1 MMSAHEDAD
10 SGLGL
15 ATILET
21 RTEFEARAAAVV
33 LEDAG
38 IPCMVNVPSIQSCV
52 LGSGGIIGTVRLQV
66 RGRDVQRAQQ
76 ALASAREEGSS
87 VDWDSVDIG
96 PEDDPE
102 VRHAARG
109 VSGSSAL
116 KPIARIGMWC
126 AIALVLA
133 GILLPLIGAIRAA
146 LARGAGAIA
155 LVAML
160 SGCGY
165 HLSGRVVEGG
175 FDSVDMLPRSQAE
188 DVGGAPVAGAM
199 VELYRDP
206 QTPKRKLV
214 GTARTDD
221 RGEFTMVLQ
230 DFGAGWMEERWLV
243 RIRRNGYR
251 GAEQSIELPGSP
263 DGWRMLGT
271 LTRGR
276 AVPFSE
282 PESGSS
288 LRRQADSFSGPG
300 AFPR

>member
-1 MMSAHEDAD
+1 MMSAHDDAD
-10 SGLGL
+10 AGLDL
-15 ATILET
+15 STILET

-38 IPCMVNVPSIQSCV
+38 IRCVVNVPSIQSGL
-52 LGSGGIIGTVRLQV
+52 LGAGCTIGIVRLQV
-66 RGRDVQRAQQ
+66 RSRDAQRAQQ
-76 ALASAREEGSS
+76 ALAAAREEGSS
-87 VDWDSVDIG
+87 VDWDSVDLG

-102 VRHAARG
+102 VRFAARG
-109 VSGSSAL
+109 APGASAM
-116 KPIARIGMWC
+116 KPIARIGLWC
-126 AIALVLA
+126 ALLLVLA

-146 LARGAGAIA
+146 LARGAGALA
-155 LVAML
+155 LVAVL

-188 DVGGAPVAGAM
+188 DVGGAPVAGAII
-199 VELYRDP
+199 ELYRDP
-206 QTPKRKLV
+206 QTPKRRLV
-214 GTARTDD
+214 GTARSDD

-243 RIRRNGYR
+243 RIRRNGFK
-251 GAEQSIELPGSP
+251 GAEQTVELPGSP
-263 DGWRMLGT
+263 DGWRVVGT
-271 LTRGR
+271 LSRGR
-276 AVPFSE
+276 AVPFAE

>member
-1 MMSAHEDAD
+1 MMNADDDAD
-10 SGLGL
+10 GGLDL
-15 ATILET
+15 TTILET
-21 RTEFEARAAAVV
+21 RTEFESRAAAVV

-38 IPCMVNVPSIQSCV
+38 IPCMVSVPSIQSCV
-52 LGSGGIIGTVRLQV
+52 LGAGGILGTVRLQV
-66 RGRDVQRAQQ
+66 RARDVQRAQQ
-76 ALASAREEGSS
+76 ALASAREESSS

-109 VSGSSAL
+109 VPGSVAMR
-116 KPIARIGMWC
+116 PIARIGMWC
-126 AIALVLA
+126 AVLLVLA

-146 LARGAGAIA
+146 LVKGAGALA
-155 LVAML
+155 LVAVL
-160 SGCGY
+160 TGCGY

-175 FDSVDMLPRSQAE
+175 FDSVDMLPKSQAA
-188 DVGGAPVAGAM
+188 DVGGAPLVGAM

-243 RIRRNGYR
+243 RIRRNGYK
-251 GAEQSIELPGSP
+251 GAEQTVELPGSP
-263 DGWRMLGT
+263 DGWRMVGT

-282 PESGSS
+282 PETGSS
-288 LRRQADSFSGPG
+288 LRQQADSFSGPG

>member
-1 MMSAHEDAD
+1 MSVHDDE
-10 SGLGL
+10 SGGLDL

-38 IPCMVNVPSIQSCV
+38 IRCLVNVPSIQSCV
-52 LGSGGIIGTVRLQV
+52 LGSGGILGTVRLQV
-66 RGRDVQRAQQ
+66 RERDVQRARQ
-76 ALASAREEGSS
+76 ALESAREAGSS

-109 VSGSSAL
+109 VAGSSAL
-116 KPIARIGMWC
+116 KLIVHIGMWC
-126 AIALVLA
+126 AIALVL
-133 GILLPLIGAIRAA
+133 L
-146 LARGAGAIA
+146 
-155 LVAML
+155 AML

-165 HLSGRVVEGG
+165 QLSGRVVEGG
-175 FDSVDMLPRSQAE
+175 FDGVDMLPRSQAE

-199 VELYRDP
+199 IEIYRDP

-221 RGEFTMVLQ
+221 RGEFTLVLQ

-243 RIRRNGYR
+243 RVRRNGFK

-263 DGWRMLGT
+263 DGWRMVGT

-282 PESGSS
+282 PESGGS

>member
-1 MMSAHEDAD
+1 MRVHDEED

-15 ATILET
+15 TTILET

-38 IPCMVNVPSIQSCV
+38 ILCTVNVPSIQSCV
-52 LGSGGIIGTVRLQV
+52 LGTGGVIGTVRLQV
-66 RGRDVQRAQQ
+66 RQRDVQRAQQ
-76 ALASAREEGSS
+76 ALASAREEGAS
-87 VDWDSVDIG
+87 VDWDSVDFG

-109 VSGSSAL
+109 APGASAL

-126 AIALVLA
+126 ALLLALA
-133 GILLPLIGAIRAA
+133 AILLPLIGAIRAA
-146 LARGAGAIA
+146 LVKGAGAVA
-155 LVAML
+155 LVAVL

-199 VELYRDP
+199 IELYRDP

-221 RGEFTMVLQ
+221 RGEFTLVLQ

-243 RIRRNGYR
+243 RVRRNGFK

-263 DGWRMLGT
+263 DGWRMVGT

-282 PESGSS
+282 PESGGS

>member
-1 MMSAHEDAD
+1 MMSAHDEHD
-10 SGLGL
+10 SMAEL

-21 RTEFEARAAAVV
+21 RTEFEARSAAVV

-38 IPCMVNVPSIQSCV
+38 IRCIVNVPSIQSCV
-52 LGSGGIIGTVRLQV
+52 LGAGGVIGTVRLQV
-66 RGRDVQRAQQ
+66 RARDAQRAGQ
-76 ALASAREEGSS
+76 ALAAAREEGSS
-87 VDWDSVDIG
+87 VDWDSVDVG
-96 PEDDPE
+96 PEDDAE

-109 VSGSSAL
+109 AL
-116 KPIARIGMWC
+116 GAGAMRPLARIGMWC
-126 AIALVLA
+126 ALALVLA
-133 GILLPLIGAIRAA
+133 GIILPIIGAIRAA
-146 LARGAGAIA
+146 LAKGAGALA
-155 LVAML
+155 LVAVL

-165 HLSGRVVEGG
+165 QLSGRVVEGG
-175 FDSVDMLPRSQAE
+175 FDGIDMLPRSQAE

-221 RGEFTMVLQ
+221 RGEFVMVLQ

-243 RIRRNGYR
+243 RIRRNGFK
-251 GAEQSIELPGSP
+251 GAEQSVELPGSP
-263 DGWRMLGT
+263 DGWRMVGT

-276 AVPFSE
+276 AVPFSD

-288 LRRQADSFSGPG
+288 LQRQADSFSGPG

>member
-1 MMSAHEDAD
+1 MMSAYDD
-10 SGLGL
+10 SGSGL
-15 ATILET
+15 DLTTVLET

-38 IPCMVNVPSIQSCV
+38 IRCLVNVPSIQSCV
-52 LGSGGIIGTVRLQV
+52 LGTGGVIGTVRLQV
-66 RGRDVQRAQQ
+66 RERDVQRARQ
-76 ALASAREEGSS
+76 ALASAREEGAS
-87 VDWDSVDIG
+87 VDWDSVDFG

-102 VRHAARG
+102 VRHAARAAPG
-109 VSGSSAL
+109 DSAL
-116 KPIARIGMWC
+116 APIARIGMWC
-126 AIALVLA
+126 AVLLVLA
-133 GILLPLIGAIRAA
+133 GLLLPLIGAIRAA
-146 LARGAGAIA
+146 LVKGAGALA
-155 LVAML
+155 LVAVL

-165 HLSGRVVEGG
+165 HLAGRVVEGG

-221 RGEFTMVLQ
+221 RGEFTLVMQ

-243 RIRRNGYR
+243 RVRRNGFK

-263 DGWRMLGT
+263 DGWRMVGT

-282 PESGSS
+282 PESGGS

>member
-1 MMSAHEDAD
+1 MMSAHDDAD
-10 SGLGL
+10 RGLDL
-15 ATILET
+15 ETILET
-21 RTEFEARAAAVV
+21 RTEFEARTAAVV

-38 IPCMVNVPSIQSCV
+38 IPCVVNVPSIQSCV

-66 RGRDVQRAQQ
+66 RERDVQRAQQ
-76 ALASAREEGSS
+76 AIASAREEGSS

-102 VRHAARG
+102 MRHAARG
-109 VSGSSAL
+109 LPGAAAMR
-116 KPIARIGMWC
+116 PIARIGLWC
-126 AIALVLA
+126 AVALVLA

-146 LARGAGAIA
+146 LVRGAGAIA
-155 LVAML
+155 LVAVL

-199 VELYRDP
+199 IELYRDP

-214 GTARTDD
+214 GTARADD
-221 RGEFTMVLQ
+221 RGEFTIVLQ

-243 RIRRNGYR
+243 RIRRNGYK

-263 DGWRMLGT
+263 DGWRMVGT

>member
-1 MMSAHEDAD
+1 MGTDD
-10 SGLGL
+10 DTGTGLDL
-15 ATILET
+15 TTLLET

-38 IPCMVNVPSIQSCV
+38 IPCMVSVPSIQSCV
-52 LGSGGIIGTVRLQV
+52 LGAGGVLGTVRLQV
-66 RGRDVQRAQQ
+66 RQRDMQRAQA

-109 VSGSSAL
+109 APGSSAMR
-116 KPIARIGMWC
+116 PMARIGMWC
-126 AIALVLA
+126 AVVLVIGGL
-133 GILLPLIGAIRAA
+133 LLPLVAALRAL
-146 LARGAGAIA
+146 LARGAGAVA
-155 LVAML
+155 LAAAL

-175 FDSVDMLPRSQAE
+175 FDSADVLPLRQAE
-188 DVGGAPVAGAM
+188 SVDGAPVAGATI
-199 VELYRDP
+199 ELYRDP
-206 QTPKRKLV
+206 QSPKRKLV
-214 GTARTDD
+214 GTARSDD
-221 RGEFTMVLQ
+221 RGDFTMVLQ
-230 DFGAGWMEERWLV
+230 DFGAGWMEERWLM
-243 RIRRNGYR
+243 RIRRAGYR
-251 GAEQSIELPGSP
+251 GVEQTVELPMSP
-263 DGWRMLGT
+263 DGWRIVGT
-271 LTRGR
+271 MSRGR

-282 PESGSS
+282 PETGSS

>member
-1 MMSAHEDAD
+1 MSTQDEPR
-10 SGLGL
+10 SGLDL
-15 ATILET
+15 STILET

-38 IPCMVNVPSIQSCV
+38 IPCMVIVPSIQSCV
-52 LGSGGIIGTVRLQV
+52 LGSGGILGTVRLQV
-66 RGRDVQRAQQ
+66 RERDVQRARQ

-102 VRHAARG
+102 VRHAARATPG
-109 VSGSSAL
+109 ASAM

-126 AIALVLA
+126 AVLLVLA

-146 LARGAGAIA
+146 LVRGAGAFA
-155 LVAML
+155 LVAVL

-199 VELYRDP
+199 IELYRDP

-221 RGEFTMVLQ
+221 RGDFTMVLQ

-243 RIRRNGYR
+243 RVRRNGFR
-251 GAEQSIELPGSP
+251 GAEQTVELPMSP
-263 DGWRMLGT
+263 DGWRMVGT

-276 AVPFSE
+276 AVPFSD
-282 PESGSS
+282 PESGST

>member
-1 MMSAHEDAD
+1 MMSAHDDAT
-10 SGLGL
+10 SGDGP

-38 IPCMVNVPSIQSCV
+38 IPCMVNVPSIQSGF
-52 LGSGGIIGTVRLQV
+52 LGTGGVIGTVRLQV
-66 RGRDVQRAQQ
+66 RMRDVQRAQQ
-76 ALASAREEGSS
+76 ALAAAREEGSS
-87 VDWDSVDIG
+87 VDWDSVDLG

-102 VRHAARG
+102 VRHAARS
-109 VSGSSAL
+109 VPGSSAL

-126 AIALVLA
+126 AVALVLA
-133 GILLPLIGAIRAA
+133 GILLPIIGAIRAA
-146 LARGAGAIA
+146 LTKGAGALA
-155 LVAML
+155 LVAVL

-175 FDSVDMLPRSQAE
+175 FDGIDMLPRSQAE
-188 DVGGAPVAGAM
+188 DVAGAPVAGAM

-206 QTPKRKLV
+206 QSPKRKLV

-221 RGEFTMVLQ
+221 RGDFTMVLQ

-243 RIRRNGYR
+243 RIRRNGFK

-263 DGWRMLGT
+263 DGWRMVGT

>member
-1 MMSAHEDAD
+1 MMSVDDEMGTQLD
-10 SGLGL
+10 LTTL
-15 ATILET
+15 LET

-38 IPCMVNVPSIQSCV
+38 IPSMVIVPSIQSCV
-52 LGSGGIIGTVRLQV
+52 LGAGGVIGTVRLQV
-66 RGRDVQRAQQ
+66 RARDLKRAQQ
-76 ALASAREEGSS
+76 ALAAAREESAS

-109 VSGSSAL
+109 APGAAAL
-116 KPIARIGMWC
+116 RPIARIGMWC
-126 AIALVLA
+126 ALALVLA

-146 LARGAGAIA
+146 LVKGAGALA
-155 LVAML
+155 LVAVL

-188 DVGGAPVAGAM
+188 DVGGAPVAGASI
-199 VELYRDP
+199 ELYRDP
-206 QTPKRKLV
+206 QSPKRRLV

-221 RGEFTMVLQ
+221 RGDFTIVLQ

-243 RIRRNGYR
+243 RIRRNGFR
-251 GAEQSIELPGSP
+251 GAEQSVELPMSP
-263 DGWRMLGT
+263 DGWRMVGT

>member
-1 MMSAHEDAD
+1 MSAHDDAE
-10 SGLGL
+10 SGLDL

-66 RGRDVQRAQQ
+66 RERDVQRARQ

-109 VSGSSAL
+109 VPGASAMR
-116 KPIARIGMWC
+116 PIARIGLWC
-126 AIALVLA
+126 AVALVLA

-146 LARGAGAIA
+146 LVKGAGAVA
-155 LVAML
+155 LVAVL

-188 DVGGAPVAGAM
+188 DAGGAPVVGAM

-221 RGEFTMVLQ
+221 RGEFTIVLQ

-243 RIRRNGYR
+243 RIRRNGYK

>member
-1 MMSAHEDAD
+1 MSERGDACGD
-10 SGLGL
+10 LGL
-15 ATILET
+15 ATVLET
-21 RTEFEARAAAVV
+21 GTEFEARAAAVV

-52 LGSGGIIGTVRLQV
+52 LGAGGVLGTVRLQV
-66 RGRDVQRAQQ
+66 RDRDVQRAQQ
-76 ALASAREEGSS
+76 ALAAAREEGSS
-87 VDWDSVDIG
+87 VDWDSVDLG

-109 VSGSSAL
+109 AL
-116 KPIARIGMWC
+116 GASVMRPVARIGLWC
-126 AIALVLA
+126 AIALVGA
-133 GILLPLIGAIRAA
+133 AILMPLIGAIRA
-146 LARGAGAIA
+146 LLVKGAGAIA
-155 LVAML
+155 LVVVM

-175 FDSVDMLPRSQAE
+175 FDSIDMLPRSQA
-188 DVGGAPVAGAM
+188 DAADGAPVAGATI
-199 VELYRDP
+199 ELYRDP

-214 GTARTDD
+214 GTGRSDE
-221 RGEFTMVLQ
+221 RGEFTIVLQ

-243 RIRRNGYR
+243 RIRRNGFK
-251 GAEQSIELPGSP
+251 GAEQSVELPGSP
-263 DGWRMLGT
+263 DGWRMVGT
-271 LTRGR
+271 LSRGR
-276 AVPFSE
+276 AVPFSD

>member
-1 MMSAHEDAD
+1 MMSAHDDAD
-10 SGLGL
+10 RGLDL

-33 LEDAG
+33 LEDSG

-66 RGRDVQRAQQ
+66 RERDVQRAQQ

-109 VSGSSAL
+109 VPGAAAMR
-116 KPIARIGMWC
+116 PIARIGLWC
-126 AIALVLA
+126 AVALVLA

-146 LARGAGAIA
+146 LVKGAGAIA
-155 LVAML
+155 LVAVL

-199 VELYRDP
+199 IELYRDP
-206 QTPKRKLV
+206 QSPKRKLV
-214 GTARTDD
+214 GTARADD
-221 RGEFTMVLQ
+221 RGEFTIALQ

-243 RIRRNGYR
+243 RIRRNGYK

-263 DGWRMLGT
+263 DGWRMVGT

-282 PESGSS
+282 PESGGS

>member
-1 MMSAHEDAD
+1 MSVHDDE
-10 SGLGL
+10 SGGLDL

-38 IPCMVNVPSIQSCV
+38 IRCLVNVPSIQSCV
-52 LGSGGIIGTVRLQV
+52 LGSGGILGTVRLQV
-66 RGRDVQRAQQ
+66 RERDVQRARQ
-76 ALASAREEGSS
+76 ALESAREAGSS

-109 VSGSSAL
+109 VAGSSAL
-116 KPIARIGMWC
+116 KRIVHIGMWC
-126 AIALVLA
+126 AIALVL
-133 GILLPLIGAIRAA
+133 L
-146 LARGAGAIA
+146 
-155 LVAML
+155 AML

-165 HLSGRVVEGG
+165 QLSGRVVEGG
-175 FDSVDMLPRSQAE
+175 FDGVDMLPRSQAE

-199 VELYRDP
+199 IEIYRDP

-221 RGEFTMVLQ
+221 RGEFTLVLQ

-243 RIRRNGYR
+243 RVRRNGFK

-263 DGWRMLGT
+263 DGWRMVGT

-282 PESGSS
+282 PESGGS

>member
-1 MMSAHEDAD
+1 MMSEHDEGAA
-10 SGLGL
+10 GLDL
-15 ATILET
+15 STILET

-52 LGSGGIIGTVRLQV
+52 LGAGGVIGTVRLQV
-66 RGRDVQRAQQ
+66 RERDMQRARH
-76 ALASAREEGSS
+76 ALSAAREEGSS
-87 VDWDSVDIG
+87 VDWDSVDLG

-102 VRHAARG
+102 VRHAMRG
-109 VSGSSAL
+109 APGASAMR
-116 KPIARIGMWC
+116 PIVRVGMWC
-126 AIALVLA
+126 ALAMALA
-133 GILLPLIGAIRAA
+133 GILLPVIGAIRA
-146 LARGAGAIA
+146 LLTRGAGALAVVA
-155 LVAML
+155 LL

-175 FDSVDMLPRSQAE
+175 FDGVDMLPRSQAE
-188 DVGGAPVAGAM
+188 AVGGAPVAGAM

-214 GTARTDD
+214 GTARADE

-243 RIRRNGYR
+243 RIRRNGFK
-251 GAEQSIELPGSP
+251 GAEQSVELPGSP
-263 DGWRMLGT
+263 DGWRMVGT
-271 LTRGR
+271 LSRGR

-288 LRRQADSFSGPG
+288 LRRQTDSFSGPG

>member
-1 MMSAHEDAD
+1 MSAPEDSA
-10 SGLGL
+10 SGLDL
-15 ATILET
+15 TTLLET

-38 IPCMVNVPSIQSCV
+38 IRCLVNVPSIQSCV
-52 LGSGGIIGTVRLQV
+52 LGAGGVIGTVRLQV
-66 RGRDVQRAQQ
+66 RARDVQRAQQ
-76 ALASAREEGSS
+76 ALAAAREEGAS

-96 PEDDPE
+96 PDDDPE
-102 VRHAARG
+102 VRHAGRG
-109 VSGSSAL
+109 APGASAL
-116 KPIARIGMWC
+116 KPIARVGMWC
-126 AIALVLA
+126 AVLLVLA

-146 LARGAGAIA
+146 LARGAGAVA
-155 LVAML
+155 LVVAL

-175 FDSVDMLPRSQAE
+175 FDSVDVLPRSQAE
-188 DVGGAPVAGAM
+188 DVGGAPVGGAM

-214 GTARTDD
+214 GTARTDE

-243 RIRRNGYR
+243 RIRRNGFK
-251 GAEQSIELPGSP
+251 GAEQSVELPGSP
-263 DGWRMLGT
+263 DGWRVVGT

-282 PESGSS
+282 PESGGS

>member
-1 MMSAHEDAD
+1 MSAYDNE
-10 SGLGL
+10 SEGLDL

-38 IPCMVNVPSIQSCV
+38 IPCTVNVPSIQSCV
-52 LGSGGIIGTVRLQV
+52 LGAGGVIGTVRLQV
-66 RGRDVQRAQQ
+66 RERDVQRAQQ
-76 ALASAREEGSS
+76 ALSAAREEGSS
-87 VDWDSVDIG
+87 VDWDSVDLG

-109 VSGSSAL
+109 APGSAAMTT
-116 KPIARIGMWC
+116 IARIGLWC
-126 AIALVLA
+126 ALLLVLA

-146 LARGAGAIA
+146 LTKGAGALAIVA
-155 LVAML
+155 LL

-175 FDSVDMLPRSQAE
+175 FDGVDVLPRSQAE

-230 DFGAGWMEERWLV
+230 DFGAGWMEERWLMRV
-243 RIRRNGYR
+243 RRNGFK

-263 DGWRMLGT
+263 DGWRVVGT

-282 PESGSS
+282 PESGGS